1 MPNCHV
7 LIGSTRRV
15 FLTACLAAFV
25 ALSTPMG
32 RSLAA
37 EPITVFAAASLTD
50 VLQEI
55 GKTYQAKTGQEIRFS
70 FASSST
76 LARQIEAGGPAAIY
90 ASADEKWMDY
100 LGKSDL
106 IEKETR
112 ISPVSNQLVLIAPK
126 DSAPGPVAI
135 SSKLDLPALLGS
147 DGHIAVGNTD
157 SVPAGIYAKEAL
169 TKLGLW
175 TAAEPRLAPSE
186 NVRIA
191 LAHVERGEAALG
203 IVYATDAKIDPG
215 VKVLGTFPASS
226 HKAITYPF
234 AIIKDHMT
242 PATKAF
248 FAYLTGP
255 EAMPIFEKYGFAKN

>member
-1 MPNCHV
+1 MPTDQLSHAP
-7 LIGSTRRV
+7 SRRA
-15 FLTACLAAFV
+15 FLVGCFAALV
-25 ALSTPMG
+25 ALVMPIT
-32 RSLAA
+32 RSVAA

-55 GKTYQAKTGQEIRFS
+55 GKTYHDKTGQEVRFS

-76 LARQIEAGGPAAIY
+76 LARQIDAGGPAEIY
-90 ASADEKWMDY
+90 ASANEKWMDY
-100 LGKSDL
+100 VAKAGLVAED
-106 IEKETR
+106 TR
-112 ISPVSNQLVLIAPK
+112 VSPVSNQLVLIAPK
-126 DSAPGPVAI
+126 DSGLGPVSI
-135 SSKLDLPALLGS
+135 SSKLDLPALLGTE
-147 DGHIAVGNTD
+147 DRIAVGNTD

-175 TAAEPRLAPSE
+175 AAAEPRLAPSE
-186 NVRIA
+186 NVRVA
-191 LAHVERGEAALG
+191 LAHVERGAAGLG

-215 VKVLGTFPASS
+215 VKVLGTFPPSS

-234 AIIKDHMT
+234 AILKDHVT